1 MDDVA
6 GVWWI
11 DTTSDLN
18 AVLLPDLGSA
28 PFTLAMNTRN
38 FRKASMTT
46 DLTDYATTVYAQS
59 DRNVVPDS
67 GSTGITGTTIDET
80 WVLPQQLAQDL
91 GYLSDAIV
99 TNFPILK
106 INSLKVN
113 GVDYTAAT

>member
-1 MDDVA
+1 M
-6 GVWWI
+6 
-11 DTTSDLN
+11 
-18 AVLLPDLGSA
+18 
-28 PFTLAMNTRN
+28 
-38 FRKASMTT
+38 
-46 DLTDYATTVYAQS
+46 
-59 DRNVVPDS
+59 VPDS

-113 GVDYTAAT
+113 GVDYTDATYPQTIQPFINLETRLVLRPTDTGPDGTERAERKRLPESGKHGSRSGTR